1 MIYEGSCDAEYW
13 NNDCANFDLS
23 SKEKNIFKFHNIKV
37 FTIFDQINAY
47 LVKINVFFQKQT
59 T

>member
-1 MIYEGSCDAEYW
+1 MIYEGSCDTEYW
-13 NNDCANFDLS
+13 NNDQR
-23 SKEKNIFKFHNIKV
+23 KKIYIFKFHNIQV